1 MPAKSKQRWSVGD
14 LFFIPLKDGAA
25 CLAQVIG
32 REPSILNS
40 VAVAL
45 VDAQGDWSEQSP
57 IPTLKPQDVFAVLLV
72 TRELLDSGR
81 WRVMAGGGSSAP
93 VTAVPYEDL
102 RAKGHVGAKVRG
114 AGNVEEFVN
123 AFFGLMPW
131 DDWYVPNYLDDFLVS
146 LDKKPHHRLVY
157 SGRHGNPVT

>member
-1 MPAKSKQRWSVGD
+1 MPAKSKQRWGAGD
-14 LFFIPLKDGAA
+14 LFYIPLKDESE
-25 CLAQVIG
+25 CLAQVIR

-40 VAVAL
+40 VAVAIF
-45 VDAQGDWSEQSP
+45 DAKGDWSNQSA
-57 IPTLKPQDVFAVLLV
+57 IPALKPQDVFSVLLV

-81 WRVMAGGGSSAP
+81 WRVAPTTGSSIQAASP
-93 VTAVPYEDL
+93 PYEEL
-102 RAKGHVGAKVRG
+102 RASGHVGAKVRG

-146 LDKKPHHRLVY
+146 PNKKPLHRLIY
-157 SGRHGNPVT
+157 SGRHGNSAT